1 MNWDSPRGL
10 SQDLAN
16 LLSQR
21 AITYFPELHGLTPQ
35 VRLLACRKL
44 QFSWIRHY
52 AIAVGN
58 VRAPGRISHAERQV
72 VVKVPRAPSRV
83 DAADDP
89 LTAARPRLIPLVA
102 LDQEPA
108 LEFGALTAIASYVA
122 KVNDRRLRAVQV
134 LDLIDRRAIVY
145 GAHPEPT
152 LRTQLKRVRRWHL
165 QGRGPELTAAFRNS
179 GVWLRTLH
187 SMRPACSSRSDCST
201 RDDAVAMA
209 RRYGE
214 HLTALNGGDAAWE
227 GLTHCMADCAA
238 QALPD
243 ELPQAV
249 LHGDFAPHNLF
260 VGPGCRVAAFDTLL
274 SLTAPVYVDIAWF
287 LFTLKAQ
294 PPWNWGADWVM
305 RVRDLA
311 TFEDAFLDGYFDSA
325 PVPRGTVQWFELLVL
340 LDKWTSMAHR
350 LRRATGAGRLAKLC
364 RSWLEE
370 RFFRRYRHDLVA
382 ALKSL
387 GSAGGGD
394 SGPSKSAADEALG
407 SAPDRQDRSA

>member
-1 MNWDSPRGL
+1 MNWDSPRAL
-10 SQDLAN
+10 SQELAN

-21 AITYFPELHGLTPQ
+21 ATTYFPELVGLTPQ

-44 QFSWIRHY
+44 QFSWIRDY

-58 VRAPGRISHAERQV
+58 ASSRGPRAHAERRV
-72 VVKVPRAPSRV
+72 VVKVPRAPRRV
-83 DAADDP
+83 DTPDDP
-89 LTAARPRLIPLVA
+89 LAAARPRLIPPVA
-102 LDQEPA
+102 LEREPA

-145 GAHPEPT
+145 GANLEPT
-152 LRTQLKRVRRWHL
+152 LRAQLKRFRRWHL
-165 QGRGPELTAAFRNS
+165 RGRGPELTAAFRNS

-187 SMRPACSSRSDCST
+187 GMRSACSPGSDCST
-201 RDDAVAMA
+201 RDDAVALA
-209 RRYGE
+209 RRYGK
-214 HLTALNGGDAAWE
+214 HLAALTGGDAAWE
-227 GLTHCMADCAA
+227 GLADRMADWAA
-238 QALPD
+238 NALPD
-243 ELPQAV
+243 ALPQAV

-274 SLTAPVYVDIAWF
+274 SLRAPVYVDIAWF

-294 PPWNWGADWVM
+294 PPWNWGADWVI

-311 TFEDAFLDGYFDSA
+311 TFEDAFLDGYFDGDL
-325 PVPRGTVQWFELLVL
+325 VPRGTVQWFELLVL

-350 LRRATGAGRLAKLC
+350 LRRATGAGRLAKRC

-370 RFFRRYRHDLVA
+370 QFFRRYRHDLVVD
-382 ALKSL
+382 LES
-387 GSAGGGD
+387 SISSGGD
-394 SGPSKSAADEALG
+394 PGPSESESGETLG
-407 SAPDRQDRSA
+407 SAPERQDRST